1 VRPRR
6 TPAHPSRSSGGDAQ
20 VPQVGAAP
28 SPVSLW
34 AIGS

>member
-1 VRPRR
+1 VKAR
-6 TPAHPSRSSGGDAQ
+6 TPAYPSRSCGGDAQ

-28 SPVSLW
+28 PPVWLW